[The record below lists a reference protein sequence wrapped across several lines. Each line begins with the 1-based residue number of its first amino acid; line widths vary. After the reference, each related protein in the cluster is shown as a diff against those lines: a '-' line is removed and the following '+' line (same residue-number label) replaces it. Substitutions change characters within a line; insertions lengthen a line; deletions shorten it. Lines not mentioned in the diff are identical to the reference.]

1 MKILV
6 VGSGGREHAL
16 VWKISQSPRVKKIFC
31 APGNAGI
38 KRMAECV
45 DIAVTDIDA
54 LFQFAQQ
61 EKIDLTIIG
70 PESSLATGIV
80 DRFEEEG
87 LRIFGPRKNAAIL
100 EGSKVFAKEFME
112 KYDIP
117 TASFKVFSD
126 LKKAKKYI
134 DQIGAPLVIKADGL
148 AAGKGVIVAGSIK
161 EAKDAIDLIMKNKAF
176 GDAGNKVIV
185 EACLHGEEA
194 SFIAFTDGKTVL
206 PLPTS
211 QDHKA
216 IYDGDKGPNTGG
228 MGAYSPAPV
237 VTESIANYVMSKV
250 MLPTIQGMA
259 AEGRPFK
266 GMLYAGLMIERDKV
280 NVLEFNC
287 RFGDPEAQPL
297 LMRLKSDVVD
307 IFEAVIEG
315 RLDEIEMKIDPRP
328 TVCVVMSSGGY
339 PGSYETGKVI
349 KGLSRAAQETGVQIF
364 HAGTTIKNE
373 RTVTAG
379 GRVLGVTAVGKTLE
393 KAIEQAYKAVDRI
406 QWTGCYCRRD
416 IGAKALRRPENLS
429 MQSTEKSILIPQNSA
444 LNGPV
449 SLTSKANKG
458 RQVAVAVVGIVM
470 GSDSDLPVMQVAAD
484 FLKKM
489 EIPYEMTVAS
499 AHRTPERAAHFASTA
514 QQRGLKIIIAGAGM
528 AAHLAGVLAA
538 HTELPVIGVPLDA
551 SSLHGMDALLSTV
564 QMPPGIP
571 VATMGIGKSGAKNS
585 AVFAAR
591 ILALED
597 KGLKARLQAFKVE
610 MVREVEEKAKM
621 IEG

>member
-1 MKILV
+1 MKVLV

-16 VWKISQSPRVKKIFC
+16 VWKISQSARVKKIYC

-45 DIAVTDIDA
+45 DLAATDIEA
-54 LFQFAQQ
+54 LLQFALH
-61 EKIDLTIIG
+61 EKIDLTIVG
-70 PESSLATGIV
+70 PESSLAAGIV

-87 LRIFGPRKNAAIL
+87 LRIFGPRKNAAFL

-112 KYDIP
+112 KYAIP
-117 TASFKVFSD
+117 TASFKVFD
-126 LKKAKKYI
+126 NLKKAEKYI
-134 DQIGAPLVIKADGL
+134 DQIGAPLVVKADGL
-148 AAGKGVIVAGSIK
+148 AAGKGVIVASTVK
-161 EAKDAIDLIMKNKAF
+161 EAKDAVELIMQDKAF
-176 GDAGNKVIV
+176 GEAGNKVVI
-185 EACLHGEEA
+185 EACLQGEEA

-237 VTESIANYVMSKV
+237 VTEAIADYVMNKV

-266 GMLYAGLMIERDKV
+266 GMLYAGLMIAEDKV
-280 NVLEFNC
+280 KVLEFNC

-297 LMRLKSDVVD
+297 LMRLKSDVID
-307 IFEAVIEG
+307 IFEAVIDG
-315 RLDEIEMKIDPRP
+315 TLDTIEMKIDPRP

-339 PGSYETGKVI
+339 PGAYDTGKVI
-349 KGLSRAAQETGVQIF
+349 KGLSKATKEPDVQVF
-364 HAGTTIKNE
+364 HAGTATKNE

-393 KAIEQAYKAVDRI
+393 KAIEQAYKAVDCI
-406 QWTGCYCRRD
+406 QWTGCYSRRD
-416 IGAKALRRPENLS
+416 IGAKALRRPGK
-429 MQSTEKSILIPQNSA
+429 QK
-444 LNGPV
+444 
-449 SLTSKANKG
+449 SKAL
-458 RQVAVAVVGIVM
+458 VGIIM
-470 GSDSDLPVMQVAAD
+470 GSDSDLPVMQAAAD

-489 EIPYEMTVAS
+489 LIPYEMTVAS
-499 AHRTPERAAHFASTA
+499 AHRTPERAARWASTA
-514 QQRGLKIIIAGAGM
+514 QERGLKIIIAGAGM

-551 SSLHGMDALLSTV
+551 SPLRGLDALLATV

-571 VATMGIGKSGAKNS
+571 VATMAIGKPGAKNG

-597 KGLKARLQAFKVE
+597 KEVASRLQEYKLE
-610 MVREVEEKAKM
+610 MVRDVEEKARN